1 MSPSDPRV
9 GPRPERYGLGG
20 FSLPEYTPPRQL
32 GDSGNGTV
40 TLAVLGVKLDT
51 LIESSQKAE
60 AYSKACLTDLE
71 KKHEADHD
79 KLLALEGRVQRNAE
93 RIGVWQAGQA
103 TFTAVV
109 GAIASWIGTR

>member
-20 FSLPEYTPPRQL
+20 FSLPEYTPPRQSE
-32 GDSGNGTV
+32 DSGNGKV
-40 TLAVLGVKLDT
+40 TLAVLGVKLDAV
-51 LIESSQKAE
+51 IEKLDHVEDCYAR
-60 AYSKACLTDLE
+60 
-71 KKHEADHD
+71 DHD
-79 KLLALEGRVQRNAE
+79 KLTALEGKVQRNAE

-109 GAIASWIGTR
+109 GAIASWIGTRP